1 MRFNRRIHWVDAHD
15 KLCIENDT
23 KAIRIEKPR
32 QQQPVREFLE
42 DTMDYCAKEDDT
54 FGTRLSAE
62 GPASVERKRQWR
74 EIIDEP
80 DNERAWSMVREL
92 DPRSYML
99 NHSSLE
105 KAMSKKHMK
114 YEEDEKVKALGEFR
128 VMKIMRLWMNRYV
141 INRKWSGRPKSL
153 VIVGDP
159 NTGKSTWAESF
170 GSPMFM
176 SARWCMSSIRMDA
189 THLVVNDIQPSAFG
203 YGGVTYW
210 RDVLGGQERFIGR
223 DF

>member
-1 MRFNRRIHWVDAHD
+1 MGTEIYGGREMHEDDSPHYHVVMRFNRRINWVDAHD
-15 KLCIENDT
+15 KLCIENDK

-32 QQQPVREFLE
+32 QRQPVREFLE

-80 DNERAWSMVREL
+80 DNETAWSMVQEL

-105 KAMSKKHMK
+105 KAMSKKRMK

-128 VMKIMRLWMNRYV
+128 VMNIMRLWMNRYV
-141 INRKWSGRPKSL
+141 TDRK
-153 VIVGDP
+153 
-159 NTGKSTWAESF
+159 
-170 GSPMFM
+170 
-176 SARWCMSSIRMDA
+176 
-189 THLVVNDIQPSAFG
+189 
-203 YGGVTYW
+203 
-210 RDVLGGQERFIGR
+210 
-223 DF
+223 